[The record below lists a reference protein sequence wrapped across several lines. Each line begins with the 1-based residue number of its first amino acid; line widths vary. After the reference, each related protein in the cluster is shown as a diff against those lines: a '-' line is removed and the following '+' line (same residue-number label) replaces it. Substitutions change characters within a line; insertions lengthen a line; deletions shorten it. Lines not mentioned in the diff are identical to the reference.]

1 MLFRSGL
8 ISSLCVFA
16 KINELGFIETPYRKV
31 ENGKVDLSDNG
42 LIYLTAE
49 EEEEK
54 VIAQGNAPLN
64 DDGTFVLNRVK
75 SRQDADFPV
84 VEPSEVDLMDVA
96 PQQIASIAASLIPF
110 LEHDDANRALMGIAD
125 TQKNRLVFC
134 PGFFKSFGTPWI
146 PAHWIVSVLEQIG

>member
-1 MLFRSGL
+1 M
-8 ISSLCVFA
+8 CVFA

-110 LEHDDANRALMGIAD
+110 LEHDD
-125 TQKNRLVFC
+125 
-134 PGFFKSFGTPWI
+134 
-146 PAHWIVSVLEQIG
+146 

>member
-1 MLFRSGL
+1 M

-16 KINELGFIETPYRKV
+16 KINDLGFIETPYRKV

-64 DDGTFVLNRVK
+64 DDGTFVRNKVK
-75 SRQDADFPV
+75 SR
-84 VEPSEVDLMDVA
+84 
-96 PQQIASIAASLIPF
+96 
-110 LEHDDANRALMGIAD
+110 R
-125 TQKNRLVFC
+125 C
-134 PGFFKSFGTPWI
+134 
-146 PAHWIVSVLEQIG
+146 